1 MFSNIKIDLAK
12 STNTTYYPALNLKNK
27 ELVLKLFQSSW
38 PLKKIDRKTKR
49 NFKQR
54 HLTLPRTKEYPEYVG
69 HFLLEFLIKR

>member
-38 PLKKIDRKTKR
+38 PLKIDRKTKR
-49 NFKQR
+49 KFK
-54 HLTLPRTKEYPEYVG
+54 
-69 HFLLEFLIKR
+69 

>member
-1 MFSNIKIDLAK
+1 MYSNFKIDLAK

-54 HLTLPRTKEYPEYVG
+54 HLTLPRTPILKPRPAVN
-69 HFLLEFLIKR
+69 

>member
-38 PLKKIDRKTKR
+38 PLKIDRKNEKKNYAKTSHPATPICK
-49 NFKQR
+49 
-54 HLTLPRTKEYPEYVG
+54 
-69 HFLLEFLIKR
+69 LISY